1 MTWLFIVILA
11 HLFYALVF
19 IIDKYILSQPLPHPI
34 VYAFYVG
41 ILGIFILV
49 LIPFGFHFP
58 SGREIILV
66 LLAGLADLLAAI
78 LFYKALNLDEVSRII
93 PFSGGFLAIFIL
105 ILSSLT
111 IGERLTSHQYLAFIL
126 LVLGSLL
133 ISFKRKILFQKA
145 FGLAL
150 LSSFLA
156 AIFWVITKYI
166 FIKTSF
172 ISGLIW
178 IRTGAALMSLVLL
191 IPSKNRELIFRKTKE
206 LKIRTV
212 KFFISDRVLSILAGF
227 LMYLAV
233 FMGSVTL
240 VNSLKGLQ
248 YVFIL
253 ILALL
258 FFRKIPDLR
267 EQFDGK
273 IITQK
278 IIAIILIGLGLALL
292 IL

>member
-58 SGREIILV
+58 SGQEIILV